1 MKNAL
6 KRIQIEGFK
15 TIRSCDLELR
25 ELNALIGAN
34 GAGKSN
40 FISFFKMLNDSS
52 TDGLSNW
59 VEMTGGASSILHR
72 GVKYTTKIHG
82 ILDYE
87 TENNNQQYSF
97 IFSYIPAG
105 DRLSATN
112 EEMKYISLQGN
123 EVILRLLPQE
133 LNESL
138 NDDTLKLYI
147 NLVNLVKQTRV
158 FQFHDTSD
166 TALVKQRSSIDDSVS
181 LKSDAGN
188 LASVLLEL
196 KQNYPKNYDQIV
208 RTIRLSAPF
217 FNDFVLEPTP
227 ARMVL
232 LRYSEFGSDTVFG
245 VHQLSDGTLRFMA
258 LITLLLQPSERMPSV
273 IIIDEPELGLHP
285 HAIETLLS
293 VMRSVS
299 LEHQIIFA
307 TQSTALIDRLEPEE
321 VIVAERHDFETTF
334 KRLDSV
340 ALGEW
345 LEDYSLGELWDKN
358 VIGGRP
364 SR

>member
-1 MKNAL
+1 MK
-6 KRIQIEGFK
+6 Q
-15 TIRSCDLELR
+15 
-25 ELNALIGAN
+25 
-34 GAGKSN
+34 
-40 FISFFKMLNDSS
+40 
-52 TDGLSNW
+52 
-59 VEMTGGASSILHR
+59 H
-72 GVKYTTKIHG
+72 
-82 ILDYE
+82 
-87 TENNNQQYSF
+87 
-97 IFSYIPAG
+97 
-105 DRLSATN
+105 
-112 EEMKYISLQGN
+112 
-123 EVILRLLPQE
+123 
-133 LNESL
+133 
-138 NDDTLKLYI
+138 
-147 NLVNLVKQTRV
+147 
-158 FQFHDTSD
+158 
-166 TALVKQRSSIDDSVS
+166 SSIDDSVS
-181 LKSDAGN
+181 LKGDAGN

-196 KQNYPKNYDQIV
+196 KNNYPKNYDQIV

-299 LEHQIIFA
+299 QEHQIIFA

-321 VIVAERHDFETTF
+321 VIVAERHEFETTF